1 VTSRQATLL
10 VWAMLGAAAVACQIA
25 AARSNG
31 RLPGVGA
38 VVRRLIE
45 SRVGRSCF
53 VLAWMWLGWHA
64 FAR

>member
-10 VWAMLGAAAVACQIA
+10 VWAMLGAAVVACQIV

-31 RLPGVGA
+31 RLPGVGD
-38 VVRRLIE
+38 VVGRLIG
-45 SRVGRSCF
+45 SRVVRSCF